1 MKLKALNI
9 FIGLF
14 IAACG
19 ITSCLDSDYTEYEY
33 SSNSSIT
40 AFSIT
45 DSIITYYSAVVD
57 DIDTTLS
64 TAVVG
69 TDYPFV
75 INQNEGLI
83 YNPDSLPV
91 GTDVTKVVVGITAD
105 TQGIYIVAETD
116 TLWQETDS
124 LNFEKPV
131 QFKVLSEMG
140 TFGRVY
146 TAKINVHQQD
156 PELLSWKKFESNF
169 NKEITEQKAVY
180 MNNCIYVFGLQNEQ
194 AVVTKAQ
201 TTDGNTWSEP
211 VRIAT
216 PAEADITSA
225 MVWGNQIYI
234 LAGNELYTSQD
245 AESWEK
251 VATSTNLH
259 QLVANVSADKQK
271 KIIGID
277 TDNHYVESND
287 GITWTQYG
295 EMPEG
300 FPTSRLSSASYA
312 LDTNKD
318 IQRVVVIGDNGVVS
332 DTIAVTWSQLH
343 SDKNWADLP
352 APNNSDGC
360 PKFENISMIHYN
372 NMLYAFGGY
381 AQHEEEIEPFSCL
394 YESKDNGI
402 TWEITSEKIA
412 FPEEFPTIYEAS
424 KGNYSCTMDDNHYIW
439 IMWSQTGEVWRGRI
453 NKLGFERQ

>member
-216 PAEADITSA
+216 PTEADITSA

-277 TDNHYVESND
+277 TDNH
-287 GITWTQYG
+287 
-295 EMPEG
+295 
-300 FPTSRLSSASYA
+300 
-312 LDTNKD
+312 
-318 IQRVVVIGDNGVVS
+318 
-332 DTIAVTWSQLH
+332 
-343 SDKNWADLP
+343 
-352 APNNSDGC
+352 
-360 PKFENISMIHYN
+360 
-372 NMLYAFGGY
+372 
-381 AQHEEEIEPFSCL
+381 
-394 YESKDNGI
+394 
-402 TWEITSEKIA
+402 
-412 FPEEFPTIYEAS
+412 
-424 KGNYSCTMDDNHYIW
+424 
-439 IMWSQTGEVWRGRI
+439 
-453 NKLGFERQ
+453 